1 MFHVGTLVVR
11 PQSGKLTINTERF
24 GKMDPY
30 VKVACGGNHSQTAV
44 AHDQH
49 QTPTW
54 SDSFVYKVTGEQT
67 LTIQVFEKDNL
78 TKDDLLGEATIQL
91 NDVYATKNVSKWF
104 EIKKAGAVSGQVLMS
119 FEFYPEGQ
127 AR

>member
-1 MFHVGTLVVR
+1 MFQVGTLIVR

-30 VKVACGGNHSQTAV
+30 VKIECGANHSQTAV

-54 SDSFVYKVTGEQT
+54 SDSFIYKVTGEQT
-67 LTIQVFEKDNL
+67 LSISVMEKDNL
-78 TKDDLLGEATIQL
+78 TKDDLLGETTIQL
-91 NDVYATKNVSKWF
+91 NDIYISKNVSKWYD
-104 EIKKAGAVSGQVLMS
+104 IRKAGKVTGQILMS
-119 FEFYPEGQ
+119 FEYYSEGQ
-127 AR
+127 K